1 MSSLP
6 DRRHQSSNTR
16 QQQKEGLHL
25 PHIQR
30 GVLCSEVSEEEVPQN
45 QWQQGDLDPS
55 VVVGSLRSCDR
66 ATNVLKTCRSAT
78 DIFSTCLVK

>member
-1 MSSLP
+1 M
-6 DRRHQSSNTR
+6 
-16 QQQKEGLHL
+16 
-25 PHIQR
+25 
-30 GVLCSEVSEEEVPQN
+30 SEEEVPQN